1 MFEKDLL
8 RGKVALV
15 TGASSGLGRHFAGVL
30 ARHGASVVLAAR
42 RREALEQV
50 AKDLRGTGASVEF
63 VGLDVRDPEGIP
75 ESIAA
80 AARAFGSISI
90 LVNNSGVAVTKPVLE
105 QSEEDW
111 SSVVDTNLGGAFRV
125 AQAVARQMVE
135 AGRGGSIVN
144 IASIVGLRAAGQLAP
159 YAASKAGLVYLTRS
173 MAVELARHGIR
184 VNAIAPGYFETD
196 MNSTFFATEAGH
208 AMLKR
213 VPLRRLGRLVELDAP
228 LLFLASDASSFVT
241 GSVVTVDGGHSVNP
255 L

>member
-15 TGASSGLGRHFAGVL
+15 TGASGGLGRHFAAVL

-42 RREALEQV
+42 RREALEEA
-50 AKDLRGTGASVEF
+50 AKELRAAGASVGL

-75 ESIAA
+75 ESVAA
-80 AARAFGSISI
+80 AEAAFGTISI
-90 LVNNSGVAVTKPVLE
+90 LVNNSGVAVTKPLLE

-111 SSVVDTNLGGAFRV
+111 SSVVDTNLGGSFRV

-159 YAASKAGLVYLTRS
+159 YAASKAGLVHLTRS

-196 MNSTFFATEAGH
+196 MNRAFFATDAGQS
-208 AMLKR
+208 MLKR
-213 VPLRRLGRLVELDAP
+213 VPLRRLGRLAELDAP

>member
-1 MFEKDLL
+1 M
-8 RGKVALV
+8 GSV
-15 TGASSGLGRHFAGVL
+15 TG
-30 ARHGASVVLAAR
+30 SVPIS
-42 RREALEQV
+42 
-50 AKDLRGTGASVEF
+50 D
-63 VGLDVRDPEGIP
+63 
-75 ESIAA
+75 
-80 AARAFGSISI
+80 RAYS
-90 LVNNSGVAVTKPVLE
+90 
-105 QSEEDW
+105 
-111 SSVVDTNLGGAFRV
+111 
-125 AQAVARQMVE
+125 
-135 AGRGGSIVN
+135 
-144 IASIVGLRAAGQLAP
+144 
-159 YAASKAGLVYLTRS
+159 YAASKAGLVHLTRS